1 MLASNGLDILKGGSI
16 MASFDCTICKMLL
29 NAVSH
34 AVVAAVLIKVA
45 SAYRYVQ
52 VFV

>member
-1 MLASNGLDILKGGSI
+1 MLASNGIDILEGGSAV
-16 MASFDCTICKMLL
+16 ASFDCTLCKVLL

-34 AVVAAVLIKVA
+34 AVVAAVLIRVA
-45 SAYRYVQ
+45 SAYRYIQ